1 MKFSSLKYFKTLIF
15 LRALWK
21 LQNWANFGIFSYQRF
36 SVFIINVVSSS
47 SVKMERLK
55 DGNIDSLVLNNYG
68 KYRDK
73 S

>member
-1 MKFSSLKYFKTLIF
+1 MKFSSPKYFKILIF

-21 LQNWANFGIFSYQRF
+21 LQHWANFSIFYSY
-36 SVFIINVVSSS
+36 FIINVVSSS